1 MSNSLEVIQ
10 DPIDSIQ
17 KKYEMLSNIQLN
29 IIERFMVVNH
39 IITTSN
45 IISLIM
51 YFEVL
56 ESKIEEVKQR
66 FNNLILSTKA

>member
-45 IISLIM
+45 SISLIM
-51 YFEVL
+51 YVF
-56 ESKIEEVKQR
+56 
-66 FNNLILSTKA
+66 LSSRK

>member
-45 IISLIM
+45 SISLIM
-51 YFEVL
+51 YF
-56 ESKIEEVKQR
+56 
-66 FNNLILSTKA
+66 